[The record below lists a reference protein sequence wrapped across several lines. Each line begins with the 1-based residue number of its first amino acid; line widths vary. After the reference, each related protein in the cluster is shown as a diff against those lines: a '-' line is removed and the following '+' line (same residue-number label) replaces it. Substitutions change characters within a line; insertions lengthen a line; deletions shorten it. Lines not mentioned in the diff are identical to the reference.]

1 MRLTSEDIKT
11 YIELQKKIGK
21 FVFAYFDEFIRC
33 DNSYELESWNI
44 THDLTGVVIEY
55 SFTDHYDSRCYDDT
69 TVTIEDLNDPLVEYN
84 TSDMCIFYSGEPTT
98 DDNLF
103 N

>member
-1 MRLTSEDIKT
+1 MKLTNEDIKT
-11 YIELQKKIGK
+11 YIELQEKISK
-21 FVFAYFDEFIRC
+21 FAFAYFDEFIRC
-33 DNSYELESWNI
+33 DSSYELESWNI

-55 SFTDHYDSRCYDDT
+55 SCVDHNDKRWYEDT
-69 TVTIEDLNDPLVEYN
+69 TVTIKELNDVLVEYN